1 MRRTVVT
8 GLAVVFAVFVAGLVA
23 TGCGN
28 DSGSTSGSSA
38 STTKASEVT
47 GAITLSAA
55 ASLTEAFA
63 EIGEGFQ
70 RANPEASATFNFGSS
85 GTLAT
90 QIQQGAPA
98 DSFASA
104 DEANIDKLVTA
115 GLIAGEPTVFAR
127 NRLVIVTKPGN
138 PEQVTGLS
146 DLADL
151 GVVSLCGLEV
161 PCGKYADQIL
171 TTAAVTIPTDRI
183 TRGQDVKTTLGAVS
197 TGDADAAIVY
207 VTDAESAGDSVETV
221 TIPDA
226 QNVIAI
232 YPIAVIAAS
241 TNQPTTR
248 AFIDFVTGPKAQATL
263 RSFGFLPPD

>member
-1 MRRTVVT
+1 MRRTVT
-8 GLAVVFAVFVAGLVA
+8 TWLAVVFVAGLVA
-23 TGCGN
+23 TGCGS
-28 DSGSTSGSSA
+28 DADSTSSSSTSSA
-38 STTKASEVT
+38 EAPDFT
-47 GAITLSAA
+47 GAITVSAA

-63 EIGEGFQ
+63 EIGDDFQ
-70 RANPEASATFNFGSS
+70 QANPEASATFNFGSS

-98 DSFASA
+98 DGFASA
-104 DEANIDKLVTA
+104 DEANMDELATA

-138 PEQVTGLS
+138 PEQVEDLS
-146 DLADL
+146 DLAGL
-151 GVVSLCGLEV
+151 GVVSLCGVDV

-171 TTAAVTIPTDRI
+171 ATAAVTLPTDRI
-183 TRGQDVKTTLGAVS
+183 TRGQDVKTTLGAVT

-207 VTDAESAGDSVETV
+207 ATDAKSAGDAVDTV

-226 QNVIAI
+226 QNVIAV

-241 TNQPTTR
+241 TNPPTSR
-248 AFIDFVTGPKAQATL
+248 AFIDFVTGPEGQATL
-263 RSFGFLPPD
+263 RSFGFLPPA

>member
-1 MRRTVVT
+1 MRRNVVT
-8 GLAVVFAVFVAGLVA
+8 WVAVVLLAGLVA
-23 TGCGN
+23 TGCGS
-28 DSGSTSGSSA
+28 DSDSTSSSSTSSTEA
-38 STTKASEVT
+38 SDVT
-47 GAITLSAA
+47 GAITVSAA
-55 ASLTEAFA
+55 ASLTEAFT
-63 EIGEGFQ
+63 EIGADFQ
-70 RANPEASATFNFGSS
+70 KENPDASATFNFGSS

-104 DEANIDKLVTA
+104 DEANMDKLVTA
-115 GLIAGEPTVFAR
+115 GLIAGDPTVFAR

-138 PEQVTGLS
+138 PEQVQGLG
-146 DLADL
+146 DLAGL
-151 GVVSLCGLEV
+151 GVVSLCGPEV

-171 TTAAVTIPTDRI
+171 ATAAVTIPTERI
-183 TRGQDVKTTLGAVS
+183 TRGQDVKTTLGAVT

-207 VTDAESAGDSVETV
+207 VTDAKSAGDAVDTV

-232 YPIAVIAAS
+232 YPIGVVAAG

-248 AFIDFVTGPKAQATL
+248 AFIDFVTGSKGQATL
-263 RSFGFLPPD
+263 RSFGFLAPD